1 MIHVEPRQKFV
12 INQMEP
18 VYAKRD
24 MAVLDAINASVVIMD
39 IRIVDHVTAVQ

>member
-24 MAVLDAINASVVIMD
+24 MAALDVTNASVAIMD
-39 IRIVDHVTAVQ
+39 IRIVDRVTAVQ

>member
-18 VYAKRD
+18 VYAKKD
-24 MAVLDAINASVVIMD
+24 MAGLDATNASVDIMD
-39 IRIVDHVTAVQ
+39 IRIVDRVIAVQ